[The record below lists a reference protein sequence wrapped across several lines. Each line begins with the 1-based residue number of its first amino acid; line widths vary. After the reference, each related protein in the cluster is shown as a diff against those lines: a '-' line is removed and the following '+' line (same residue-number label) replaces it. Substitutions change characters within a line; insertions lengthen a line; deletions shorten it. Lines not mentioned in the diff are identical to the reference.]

1 MSAAISV
8 DISDLPDGWLARVRI
23 DGGAEHEVTVR
34 RDYRDSIA
42 PAATPQEIVR
52 ASFEFLL
59 DREPPGA
66 ILRRFDLA
74 VIGRYFPEYEAE
86 IKARFR

>member
-1 MSAAISV
+1 VSAAISV
-8 DISDLPDGWLARVRI
+8 DVSDLPDGWLARVRI
-23 DGGAEHEVTVR
+23 DGGTEHEVTVR
-34 RDYRDSIA
+34 RDYLDYIA
-42 PAATPQEIVR
+42 LAAAPEEIVR

-74 VIGRYFPEYEAE
+74 VIGRYFPEYEGE

>member
-1 MSAAISV
+1 VSAAIWV

-34 RDYRDSIA
+34 RAFLDSVA
-42 PAATPQEIVR
+42 PAATPQEVVH

-59 DREPPGA
+59 DREPPSA

-74 VIGRYFPEYEAE
+74 VIGRYFPEYEE
-86 IKARFR
+86 EMKVRFR